1 MPAPKSTTGQ
11 PVRKWAGRTQGVQ
24 KKFHEIHWL
33 FGAVTAV
40 VVLKDDELHVYESK
54 PGWVK
59 GLPAVKTTFTTTP
72 ENLLT
77 REDQARGPPTRKD
90 PNKAWNGRTLNAM
103 KKAHQIHTL
112 YGAQTAGLIFNK
124 ETGELMIYES
134 RQNLVGL
141 PDGVNRVRRIPRER
155 FTWIRDKQK
164 PTTAGPWQGRAPA
177 SLRPG
182 ESDVLDSFILDSCTP
197 AQPTPAKAKG
207 ILRLGEYFSI

>member
-1 MPAPKSTTGQ
+1 MPAARSTAGQ

-40 VVLKDDELHVYESK
+40 LVLKDDELHVYESK

-59 GLPAVKTTFTTTP
+59 GLPEAKTTFTTAP

-77 REDQARGPPTRKD
+77 KEDQARGPPTRKD
-90 PNKAWNGRTLNAM
+90 PNKAWNGRTLNAI

-124 ETGELMIYES
+124 ETCELMLYES
-134 RQNLVGL
+134 RQNLVRL
-141 PDGVNRVRRIPRER
+141 PDGVKSVQRIPRER
-155 FTWIRDKQK
+155 FTWVRDKQK
-164 PTTAGPWQGRAPA
+164 PTRARPRQDRAPA
-177 SLRPG
+177 SFRPR
-182 ESDVLDSFILDSCTP
+182 EPDVLDSSILGSFAP
-197 AQPTPAKAKG
+197 AQPTPAKS
-207 ILRLGEYFSI
+207 ILRLGQYFSI